1 MKRLTI
7 ILFAFFGL
15 FWTEGCRSQGPAE
28 PKDTSSESS
37 EVATTS
43 KQDETMNTN
52 ENVIYAQIN
61 GFGGTY
67 TEKFALFC
75 ENPNGRVFLYAF
87 NVETKTSSIYC
98 FDPGCEHKPT
108 ERDLVTGE
116 PLSTPC
122 MAEELGGHLVSLR
135 EDCSYFFDYPNL
147 IRADIEGK
155 NQHIIGKL
163 NLPIYSP
170 AEELFTKDCY
180 FMRYMLTNELIEQ
193 KDDNGE
199 SEWIYGDILEKRKV
213 GIIRMDLADGKTQE
227 IFADNDLYE
236 MYINFMVEYDDH
248 LYFLCSG
255 IDVPYDTLP
264 NGFEDWNAFNEAINQ
279 HSHMRLYDYD
289 IKREELTVLFSEDHN
304 FGCGVTRGYILKQ
317 SLEGSVW
324 ELYDTSERFICE
336 LPFAVGNVIKSDQMI
351 IVETPM
357 NVNNTVRCYHMYDP
371 DERKIIR
378 SVEIENLNL
387 AVAVGDSY
395 YCRTIGSNGKSSIY
409 YISAED
415 FWNGN
420 TDQGVIMTGDR

>member
-75 ENPNGRVFLYAF
+75 ENPNGHVFLHAF

-122 MAEELGGHLVSLR
+122 MAEELGGHLFSLR

-147 IRADIEGK
+147 IRADIEGR
-155 NQHIIGKL
+155 NQHILAEL
-163 NLPIYSP
+163 NLPIWS
-170 AEELFTKDCY
+170 AEEELFTKDCY
-180 FMRYMLTNELIEQ
+180 FRRYTLYNELIEQ
-193 KDDNGE
+193 IDENGD
-199 SEWIYGDILEKRKV
+199 SQWILGDTLEKRKV
-213 GIIRMDLADGKTQE
+213 GIIRMNLSDGKTQE
-227 IFADNDLYE
+227 IFAADDLYE
-236 MYINFMVEYDDH
+236 MFIYYMVEYDDH
-248 LYFLCSG
+248 LYFMSSG
-255 IDVPYDTLP
+255 IDVPYDTIP
-264 NGFEDWNAFNEAINQ
+264 NAFEDWNAYNEAMNQ
-279 HSHMRLYDYD
+279 HSHKCLYDYD
-289 IKREELTVLFSEDHN
+289 IKRDELSVVFSEEQIYA
-304 FGCGVTRGYILKQ
+304 CAIAPGYIVKQ
-317 SLEGSVW
+317 THEGAPW
-324 ELYDTSERFICE
+324 ELFDMSGRSIGE
-336 LPFAVGNVIKSDQMI
+336 LPFDVGRVIQSDQQF
-351 IVETPM
+351 IVEAHM
-357 NVNNTVRCYHMYDP
+357 DVNDTVRCYHMYDP
-371 DERKIIR
+371 EEKKILR
-378 SVEIENLNL
+378 TVEIENLDL

-395 YCRTIGSNGKSSIY
+395 YCRMTGTNGGIC

-415 FWNGN
+415 FWNGK
-420 TDQGVIMTGDR
+420 TDQCVIVSNGQ

>member
-1 MKRLTI
+1 MKRRAIMLLVI
-7 ILFAFFGL
+7 FGL
-15 FWTEGCRSQGPAE
+15 FGFASCRSQAPDE
-28 PKDTSSESS
+28 TTDTPFESAS
-37 EVATTS
+37 VVATSTQEES
-43 KQDETMNTN
+43 IETN

-61 GFGGTY
+61 AFGGTY

-75 ENPNGRVFLYAF
+75 ENPNGRVFLHAF

-199 SEWIYGDILEKRKV
+199 SKWIYGDILEKRKV

-289 IKREELTVLFSEDHN
+289 IKREELSVLFSEDHN

-317 SLEGSVW
+317 SLEGNKW
-324 ELYDTSERFICE
+324 ELYDTSAHYICE
-336 LPFAVGNVIKSDQMI
+336 LPFAVKDVIKSDQKI
-351 IVETPM
+351 IVEAPM